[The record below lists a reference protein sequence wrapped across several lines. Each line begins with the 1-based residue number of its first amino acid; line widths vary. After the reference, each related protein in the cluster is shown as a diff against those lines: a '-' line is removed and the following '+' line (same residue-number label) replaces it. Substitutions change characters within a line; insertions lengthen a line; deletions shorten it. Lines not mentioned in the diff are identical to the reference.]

1 MQIGYPGNGNYLR
14 ALDEFINMSIMAKK
28 TTEIKN
34 LIGFL
39 EKNNFYAACPCG
51 DSFKLK
57 EANLFALDEFNPEAE
72 ELYKAMKAEI
82 AARRAELKAL
92 EKKGPE
98 RSENTSK
105 SVNLGFIFE
114 RIAPT
119 LPSFPFD
126 KNDCRSMFD
135 PIDYV
140 IFEGLHKKGK
150 VNTLF
155 FVDIK
160 SGEARLNKTQKQIK
174 EIVENKKVTFR
185 LY

>member
-1 MQIGYPGNGNYLR
+1 
-14 ALDEFINMSIMAKK
+14 MANK

-39 EKNNFYAACPCG
+39 EKNNFYAECHCG

-57 EANLFALDEFNPEAE
+57 EANLFTLDEFNPEAE
-72 ELYKAMKAEI
+72 ELYKEMKLAI
-82 AARRAELKAL
+82 AKRRTQLKTL

-119 LPSFPFD
+119 LPDFPFD

-140 IFEGLHKKGK
+140 IFDGLHKKGK
-150 VNTLF
+150 VDKLF
-155 FVDIK
+155 FVEVQNGMEK
-160 SGEARLNKTQKQIK
+160 VEAQHYHFNLRTKL
-174 EIVENKKVTFR
+174 KV
-185 LY
+185 

>member
-1 MQIGYPGNGNYLR
+1 
-14 ALDEFINMSIMAKK
+14 MAAKS
-28 TTEIKN
+28 TEIKN

-39 EKNNFYAACPCG
+39 QKNNFYAECTCG

-57 EANLFALDEFNPEAE
+57 DANLFALDEFSPEAE
-72 ELYKAMKAEI
+72 ELYKEMKLAIAE
-82 AARRAELKAL
+82 RRADLKKL
-92 EKKGPE
+92 ETKAAE

-119 LPSFPFD
+119 LPDFPFD

-150 VNTLF
+150 VDKLF

-160 SGEARLNKTQKQIK
+160 TGDARLNKTQKEIK
-174 EIVENKKVTFR
+174 EIVENKKVTFK

>member
-1 MQIGYPGNGNYLR
+1 
-14 ALDEFINMSIMAKK
+14 MAAKS
-28 TTEIKN
+28 TEIKN

-39 EKNNFYAACPCG
+39 QKNNFYAECTCG

-57 EANLFALDEFNPEAE
+57 DANLFALDEFTPEAE
-72 ELYKAMKAEI
+72 ELYKEMKMAITE
-82 AARRAELKAL
+82 RRAELKKL
-92 EKKGPE
+92 ETKAPE

-150 VNTLF
+150 VDKLF

-160 SGEARLNKTQKQIK
+160 TGAARLNKTQKEIK
-174 EIVENKKVTFR
+174 EIVENKKVTFK

>member
-1 MQIGYPGNGNYLR
+1 
-14 ALDEFINMSIMAKK
+14 MATKA
-28 TTEIKN
+28 TEIKK
-34 LIGFL
+34 LIDFL
-39 EKNNFYAACPCG
+39 QKNNFYAECTCG

-57 EANLFALDEFNPEAE
+57 DVNLFALDEFTPEAE
-72 ELYKAMKAEI
+72 ELYREMKLAITE
-82 AARRAELKAL
+82 RRAELKEL

-98 RSENTSK
+98 RSQNTSK

-119 LPSFPFD
+119 LPDFPFD

-140 IFEGLHKKGK
+140 IFNGLHKTGK
-150 VNTLF
+150 VDKLF

-160 SGEARLNKTQKQIK
+160 SGEARLSKTQKQIK
-174 EIVENKKVTFR
+174 EIVENKKVSFK

>member
-1 MQIGYPGNGNYLR
+1 
-14 ALDEFINMSIMAKK
+14 MSIMAKK

-57 EANLFALDEFNPEAE
+57 EANLFAMDEFNPEAE

>member
-1 MQIGYPGNGNYLR
+1 
-14 ALDEFINMSIMAKK
+14 MSIK
-28 TTEIKN
+28 TNEIKK
-34 LIGFL
+34 LISFL
-39 EKNNFYAACPCG
+39 QKNNFVAECNHCNE
-51 DSFKLK
+51 SLKLK
-57 EANLFALDEFNPEAE
+57 DVDLFALNEFTPEAE
-72 ELYKAMKAEI
+72 ELYNQAKAEI
-82 AARRAELKAL
+82 AERRKQLKEL

-105 SVNLGFIFE
+105 HVNLGFIFE

-119 LPSFPFD
+119 LPDFPFD

-140 IFEGLHKKGK
+140 IFSGLHKTGK
-150 VNTLF
+150 VDKLF

-160 SGEARLNKTQKQIK
+160 SGEARLSKTQKQIK
-174 EIVENKKVTFR
+174 EIVENKKVSFK

>member
-1 MQIGYPGNGNYLR
+1 
-14 ALDEFINMSIMAKK
+14 MANK

-39 EKNNFYAACPCG
+39 EKNNFYAECPCG

-72 ELYKAMKAEI
+72 QLYKEMKLAIAE
-82 AARRAELKAL
+82 RRAELKQL

-114 RIAPT
+114 RITPT
-119 LPSFPFD
+119 LPDFPFD

-150 VNTLF
+150 VDKLY

-160 SGEARLNKTQKQIK
+160 SGEARLSKTQKQIK
-174 EIVENKKVTFR
+174 EIVENKKVSFK

>member
-1 MQIGYPGNGNYLR
+1 MPN
-14 ALDEFINMSIMAKK
+14 K
-28 TTEIKN
+28 TNQIKN

-39 EKNNFYAACPCG
+39 QKNNFYAECPCG

-57 EANLFALDEFNPEAE
+57 DANLFALDEFSPEAE
-72 ELYKAMKAEI
+72 EIFKAMKLEI
-82 AARRAELKAL
+82 AERRAELKEL

-105 SVNLGFIFE
+105 HVNLGFIFE

-135 PIDYV
+135 PIDYI
-140 IFEGLHKKGK
+140 IFEGLYKKGK
-150 VNTLF
+150 VEKLY

-160 SGEARLNKTQKQIK
+160 SGDARLSKTQKQIK
-174 EIVENKKVTFR
+174 EIVENKKVTFK